1 MRVYTMNTPGVIAL
15 IAVIVAIIV
24 LIASGFM
31 KDLILGVAGFA
42 LFAFVAMYMAYIA
55 LYRKLPLM

>member
-1 MRVYTMNTPGVIAL
+1 MKSTGMIAL
-15 IAVIVAIIV
+15 AAIIVAILV

-42 LFAFVAMYMAYIA
+42 LFAFVAMYLAYVA
-55 LYRKLPLM
+55 TFRKLPWM

>member
-1 MRVYTMNTPGVIAL
+1 MNRTGTIAL
-15 IAVIVAIIV
+15 IAVIIAIIV

-42 LFAFVAMYMAYIA
+42 LFAFVALYMAYIA
-55 LYRKLPLM
+55 LYRKLPFM

>member
-1 MRVYTMNTPGVIAL
+1 MNTPGVIAL
-15 IAVIVAIIV
+15 IAVIVAIII
-24 LIASGFM
+24 LIASGFV

-42 LFAFVAMYMAYIA
+42 LFAFVAIYMAYVA

>member
-1 MRVYTMNTPGVIAL
+1 MRWYTLNPSGTLAL
-15 IAVIVAIIV
+15 IAVVIATIV

-42 LFAFVAMYMAYIA
+42 LFAFVALYLAYVA
-55 LYRKLPLM
+55 VFRKLPWM

>member
-1 MRVYTMNTPGVIAL
+1 MNTPGVIAL
-15 IAVIVAIIV
+15 IAVIVAIIN
-24 LIASGFM
+24 LIASGFV

-42 LFAFVAMYMAYIA
+42 LFAFVAIYMAYVA